1 MPSPSDIVRVRTSLE
16 AKVWISNE
24 IRRAEKKDK
33 ENSLQVA
40 PPDSEFRVATPKI
53 VRNLPFTPIPRF
65 DAEIRTM
72 EKRQADM
79 QRKYLDLLKVNHALA
94 NYMEKHPQL

>member
-65 DAEIRTM
+65 DAES
-72 EKRQADM
+72 
-79 QRKYLDLLKVNHALA
+79 RKLEQWKNAKQICSE
-94 NYMEKHPQL
+94 NTWIC